1 MLRRLSSLLE
11 RASRAST
18 LLAVTLVYAWFLGS
32 IMPGQSAQ
40 SRAYAGDWG
49 APDRQLFYTP
59 DELYAELATWGEA
72 GRRHYV
78 DFRLGLD
85 IAWALTYAGFLVIAI
100 GLAARRAFPAD
111 DRRRWLNLVPLLPLA
126 CDLAENAL
134 GIMLVASYPTR
145 LDALAWVAATLT
157 TAKWLL
163 VAGAHAVLVFVLA
176 AALRRQLSA
185 WRTD

>member
-1 MLRRLSSLLE
+1 MLQRLSLLLD
-11 RASRAST
+11 RAARWPV

-32 IMPGQSAQ
+32 IMPAQSEQ
-40 SRAYAGDWG
+40 SRAYAGAWG

-59 DELYAELATWGEA
+59 DELYAQLATWGEA

-100 GLAARRAFPAD
+100 GLAARRAFPAG

-134 GIMLVASYPTR
+134 GIVLVTNSTTR
-145 LDALAWVAATLT
+145 LDALAWFAAALT
-157 TAKWLL
+157 AAKWLL
-163 VAGAHAVLVFVLA
+163 VGAAHAVLVFVLV
-176 AALRRQLSA
+176 AALRTRISA
-185 WRTD
+185 